1 MYEPHKM
8 SPEQL
13 PPLPKT
19 LFSYKSKIYLFVYT
33 IITILKVTEGTTY
46 EC

>member
-1 MYEPHKM
+1 MYELYKM
-8 SPEQL
+8 SPKQL

-33 IITILKVTEGTTY
+33 ILTILKAIEGTTY